1 MRKYVCMLVLS
12 IFFICINKSFAQKD
26 STLTQKIANEF
37 CIEFSKK
44 DITQFKGF
52 EMELGLLIVPII
64 EKYGKQIE
72 KEWGLSRDNE
82 QDYEKISERIGKEAA
97 FGCPKF
103 LEFIKNN
110 LSEINESKD
119 EEETKSITGTFQ
131 RLEEQLFSS
140 LVIKTKSGKEEK
152 LWWFQFFEG
161 SDELV
166 KKPAT
171 LAKKSLTVTYV
182 EIEIYDAKLKEYR
195 PVKVIRGLTL
205 N

>member
-1 MRKYVCMLVLS
+1 MLALGL
-12 IFFICINKSFAQKD
+12 FFICGNNSFAQKD

-64 EKYGKQIE
+64 EKYNKEIE

-97 FGCPKF
+97 LGCPKF

-110 LSEINESKD
+110 MSEINESNAE
-119 EEETKSITGTFQ
+119 EEETKSITGIFQ
-131 RLEEQLFSS
+131 RIEEQLFSS
-140 LVIKTKSGKEEK
+140 IVIKTKSGKEEK

-161 SDELV
+161 SEDLS
-166 KKPAT
+166 KKPAA
-171 LAKKSLTVTYV
+171 LIKKNITVKYIDMEV
-182 EIEIYDAKLKEYR
+182 YDAKLKEYR
-195 PVKVIRGLTL
+195 TVKVIKGLTV

>member
-1 MRKYVCMLVLS
+1 MFACFVLS
-12 IFFICINKSFAQKD
+12 MCFYAINKSFAQKD
-26 STLTQKIANEF
+26 STLTKKIANEF

-52 EMELGLLIVPII
+52 EIELGLLIVPII
-64 EKYGKQIE
+64 EKYGQEIE

-82 QDYEKISERIGKEAA
+82 QDYEKISEKIGKEAA

-110 LSEINESKD
+110 LSEINESDD
-119 EEETKSITGTFQ
+119 EEETKSITGIFQ

-161 SDELV
+161 SDELI
-166 KKPAT
+166 KNPAVF
-171 LAKKSLTVTYV
+171 AKKNITVRYTEMEV
-182 EIEIYDAKLKEYR
+182 YDAKLKEYR
-195 PVKVIRGLTL
+195 KVKVIKNLTL